1 MKASSI
7 SSRNRNSGRFT
18 DSEWEPGIWLAA
30 FLMFSILGILIP
42 ALAYIGITFLS
53 MLYFRDVI
61 RDMMLR
67 IFLVRYVL
75 GGNWQLVEY
84 HICPRF
90 TGRNW
95 RVISIW
101 ERSPGHTFRFDASKG
116 DYYKILRRNSDRTNR
131 LFSAKECKLILFGA
145 LVMVIIFL
153 LPYFI

>member
-7 SSRNRNSGRFT
+7 SSRNRNSGLFT
-18 DSEWEPGIWLAA
+18 ESEWEPGIWLAA
-30 FLMFSILGILIP
+30 FLMFSMMGILIP
-42 ALAYIGITFLS
+42 AFAYIGIPLLS

-61 RDMMLR
+61 RDMILQ
-67 IFLVRYVL
+67 ISLVRSLL

-90 TGRNW
+90 TGGNW

-101 ERSPGHTFRFDASKG
+101 ERSPGHTFRFDPSKG
-116 DYYKILRRNSDRTNR
+116 DYFEILRRNSDRSNR

-145 LVMVIIFL
+145 LVMAILFL
-153 LPYFI
+153 LPYFL